1 MHDNLE
7 KKGSKYFERTFKINV
22 RGLVKY
28 SIGGLELTEICP
40 RYKRSIPSKAP

>member
-1 MHDNLE
+1 MRGNLE
-7 KKGSKYFERTFKINV
+7 KKGFTIHERTFKLKV

-28 SIGGLELTEICP
+28 NIGGLELTEICP